1 MFIQFFLPFFKK
13 ITFTDFLARVTDRN
27 SQIKGKKR
35 NFLVK
40 KGKTRKKRN
49 YVPKKGIP
57 SKKRSTGQPA
67 FVHIFTQTQL
77 GITPKFRHLMQTYG
91 AYACL
96 RTPPPPRKRT
106 Q

>member
-1 MFIQFFLPFFKK
+1 MFIPFFYLHFEFFKK

-57 SKKRSTGQPA
+57 SKKRSTGQPVTENFFKNTFFLNIRSDA
-67 FVHIFTQTQL
+67 
-77 GITPKFRHLMQTYG
+77 ITHKLMVRS
-91 AYACL
+91 L
-96 RTPPPPRKRT
+96 
-106 Q
+106 

>member
-1 MFIQFFLPFFKK
+1 MFIPFFLPFFKK

-57 SKKRSTGQPA
+57 SKKRSTGQPGYDN
-67 FVHIFTQTQL
+67 HDQISQ
-77 GITPKFRHLMQTYG
+77 M
-91 AYACL
+91 
-96 RTPPPPRKRT
+96 
-106 Q
+106 